1 MKRMTMV
8 TLILTLV
15 GSLALA
21 TGIQEAETGPESG
34 ELTFWHPYSGSR
46 IESLGAAAARFEA
59 DNPGWSVT
67 LEKIGWGGD
76 MRNKW
81 VTGLASGTLPDL
93 FGATLDHALAMAD
106 AGASVD
112 ATPGV
117 DVLGGEDA
125 FLAQPLETLRY
136 EDAYIALPHYGHS
149 KVFYYRSDWLE
160 ELGLSVPTTW
170 EELGAAASAMTDPPD
185 RYGFVVPLSKEGNLA
200 VDYLYIFMTSN
211 GGAFFDADG
220 NVILDSP
227 ENRDA
232 VEMLMYLYRNA
243 SPEGSLSYTDRDR
256 NDLVL
261 RGMNGMTFEPLF
273 LSANINNNA
282 PELLPKFG
290 IAAPPGRE
298 TVGWMSEH
306 LVMVMCSGSEFDA
319 KRLELIPYFYREE
332 EYVRFLHHAPGG
344 MLPVL
349 KSTADSDAFWNN
361 EYMQNHRNDI
371 EIAIDGYSKG
381 TPVGMANGVNPYAG
395 LLKGTDVIK
404 NMLHEVVAGKDIDEA
419 LADTQAELEA
429 MIAEQ

>member
-21 TGIQEAETGPESG
+21 TGIQEAEAGPESG

-112 ATPGV
+112 AAPGIEA
-117 DVLGGEDA
+117 LGGEDA
-125 FLAQPLETLRY
+125 FLEQPLETLRY
-136 EDAYIALPHYGHS
+136 EGAYIALPHYGHS

-282 PELLPKFG
+282 PERGRFFFNRKLTNTAGSNQEKPCRSAWSESG
-290 IAAPPGRE
+290 CPSPPPSPCPIRAGSTGR
-298 TVGWMSEH
+298 SP
-306 LVMVMCSGSEFDA
+306 A
-319 KRLELIPYFYREE
+319 
-332 EYVRFLHHAPGG
+332 
-344 MLPVL
+344 
-349 KSTADSDAFWNN
+349 
-361 EYMQNHRNDI
+361 
-371 EIAIDGYSKG
+371 
-381 TPVGMANGVNPYAG
+381 
-395 LLKGTDVIK
+395 
-404 NMLHEVVAGKDIDEA
+404 
-419 LADTQAELEA
+419 
-429 MIAEQ
+429 